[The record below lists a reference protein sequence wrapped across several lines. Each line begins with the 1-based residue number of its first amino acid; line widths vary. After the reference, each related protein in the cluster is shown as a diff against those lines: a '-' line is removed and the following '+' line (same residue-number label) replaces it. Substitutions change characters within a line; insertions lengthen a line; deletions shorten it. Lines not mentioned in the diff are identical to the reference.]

1 MLSLVNQNNFD
12 NPVRES
18 WQTCDKSGVPTV
30 WSADPVTKMPS
41 EVLCWC
47 SEWPQGWAL
56 NWLIK
61 NSFCNEFAINLMSL
75 VNAPPMAKF
84 LVNLGSFGNNNCFK
98 LSLSFQEYKE
108 ISLLVMARRMFCPQ
122 SSRADAQS
130 CPSKWLW
137 QSSER
142 ILTDEQQV
150 RGTYSLICWPSHK
163 DAKWDFY
170 VVAQNG
176 CGVSSEL
183 MN

>member
-1 MLSLVNQNNFD
+1 MLSLVHLNDFD

-41 EVLCWC
+41 EAFMLMLRTTA
-47 SEWPQGWAL
+47 GWAQ

-61 NSFCNEFAINLMSL
+61 NGFGNEFAINLMSL
-75 VNAPPMAKF
+75 VNVPPMAKF
-84 LVNLGSFGNNNCFK
+84 LVSFSSLGNDNCFK
-98 LSLSFQEYKE
+98 LSLFSQEYKE
-108 ISLLVMARRMFCPQ
+108 ISLWQ

-142 ILTDEQQV
+142 ILTDTQQV
-150 RGTYSLICWPSHK
+150 RGTYSLICWLSHK

-170 VVAQNG
+170 VNAQNG
-176 CGVSSEL
+176 RGLSSEL